1 MDSSLVIKEFYIM
14 YFVNFQAKSFL
25 LQKLSTNEL
34 MSKFESLTMTNEL
47 MEVQVPEFSW

>member
-1 MDSSLVIKEFYIM
+1 M

-34 MSKFESLTMTNEL
+34 MSKFESLTMTQL